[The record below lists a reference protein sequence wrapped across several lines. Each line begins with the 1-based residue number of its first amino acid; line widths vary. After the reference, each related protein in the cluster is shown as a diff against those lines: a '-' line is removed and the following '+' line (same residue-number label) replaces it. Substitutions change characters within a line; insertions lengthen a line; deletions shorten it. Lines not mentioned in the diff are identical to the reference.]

1 MLPAPGA
8 LLSPSMGCGGAVNAS
23 ARLGCASCPA
33 STPRARPISAPAPC
47 TATVAPSQGHGFG
60 QPTGP
65 DVSPGQIPPGLLHL
79 RGVALGACTP
89 RLRASVRTAAVAGRA
104 ADTAVSP
111 PASTSFPFTN
121 TREHRG
127 PLNEGAASWGRH
139 LSFRSRTLR
148 SCSSTNVSASVGG
161 CSGVGPINSSAHR
174 CVVRTCAAGA
184 AASAATASLTSPL
197 AAAATVAAA
206 PLPLGPRYRQL
217 CTQVNAS
224 GQSGEAAKK
233 QQQQDQQKQSQ
244 NPPPAVGS
252 SANQA
257 TAAASDA
264 AATAAAPPQQQ
275 STSTVRYS
283 PLHYNI
289 EEFCSRVVP
298 TEGEKR
304 QRMEVVAAIRAGVR
318 KVWPNARQVELQ
330 VFGSFANG
338 LSTWNSDLDLV
349 VTGIMEPDRV
359 SGGYE
364 PADRAKIT
372 ARLRKIADA
381 LNRAKNIEIL
391 RQQLIPRAR
400 IPILKLWTKSRVCV
414 DVSVSDDSGPRAAR
428 YMVQQCRA
436 FPPVKPLVLVLKTYL
451 KACRLNE
458 VNSGGLSSYS
468 LTNMV
473 IAHLQEELKS
483 GHDISDLGET
493 LYTFLLRYGEE
504 HDYSSQA
511 VSVGSGGIISKMSL
525 GYAMES
531 ARQAAASMGSYDGA
545 VSWNERLFVDCP
557 LTGRDVSNGTYRIDL
572 VKGAFQQAARRLEA
586 MAQGRR
592 ITDTSINYLQALF
605 DVNRALKRSYPDP
618 HEPYED
624 EYLKVIGRS
633 GDEEDREELALGGGA
648 DVDGNGDDDD
658 LDGDYLERS
667 PTTAGAQ
674 NRR

>member
-1 MLPAPGA
+1 MLPAPGFLPYPA
-8 LLSPSMGCGGAVNAS
+8 MGCSGAVSAS
-23 ARLGCASCPA
+23 ARLACASCPA
-33 STPRARPISAPAPC
+33 STPRGRPISASAPC
-47 TATVAPSQGHGFG
+47 TATVAPSQGHFFG
-60 QPTGP
+60 QPPSP
-65 DVSPGQIPPGLLHL
+65 DVSPGQMHPGLLHL
-79 RGVALGACTP
+79 RRAALGPCPP
-89 RLRASVRTAAVAGRA
+89 RLRALVRTAAGGGRVADA
-104 ADTAVSP
+104 
-111 PASTSFPFTN
+111 
-121 TREHRG
+121 
-127 PLNEGAASWGRH
+127 AASPAASSTGERVAQLSEGSASSGRH
-139 LSFRSRTLR
+139 ISFRRPTL
-148 SCSSTNVSASVGG
+148 SSSSSANVSANSGG
-161 CSGVGPINSSAHR
+161 SSGIGPVRSLAR
-174 CVVRTCAAGA
+174 QDVARTCAAA
-184 AASAATASLTSPL
+184 TPTSAATASLTSPL
-197 AAAATVAAA
+197 EAKAMVAVA
-206 PLPLGPRYRQL
+206 PLPLGSRYRQL
-217 CTQVNAS
+217 CTQANAS

-233 QQQQDQQKQSQ
+233 QQSQDQQKQSQ
-244 NPPPAVGS
+244 KAPSAAGS
-252 SANQA
+252 STNQA
-257 TAAASDA
+257 AAAASDVA
-264 AATAAAPPQQQ
+264 VTAAAPSQLQ
-275 STSTVRYS
+275 SASTVRYS

-318 KVWPNARQVELQ
+318 KVWPNARHVELQ

-349 VTGIMEPDRV
+349 VTGVMEPDRV

-364 PADRAKIT
+364 PGDRAKIT

-381 LNRAKNIEIL
+381 LNRAKNIDIL

-504 HDYSSQA
+504 HDYSAQA
-511 VSVGSGGIISKMSL
+511 VSVGSGGIVSKMSL
-525 GYAMES
+525 GCAMES

-633 GDEEDREELALGGGA
+633 GDEEDREELTLGGGA
-648 DVDGNGDDDD
+648 DMDGNGDDDD